1 MSPELVLTI
10 GKQALNVTVLLAAPL
25 LLTALVVGLVV
36 SLFQAASQVNE
47 MTLSFIPKLLGLV
60 AVIYIAGP
68 WMLTLITGF
77 ARRLFESIPGL
88 IG

>member
-10 GKQALNVTVLLAAPL
+10 GKQTLNVTVLLAAPL
-25 LLTALVVGLVV
+25 LLTALILGLIV
-36 SLFQAASQVNE
+36 SLFQAASQINE

-60 AVIYIAGP
+60 AVVYVAGP

-77 ARRLFESIPGL
+77 ARRLFESIPALVG
-88 IG
+88 

>member
-10 GKQALNVTVLLAAPL
+10 GKQTLNVTVLLSAPL
-25 LLTALVVGLVV
+25 LLTALILGLIV
-36 SLFQAASQVNE
+36 SLFQAASQINE

-60 AVIYIAGP
+60 AMVYIAGP

-77 ARRLFESIPGL
+77 ARRLFESIPAL